1 MINKHLSR
9 RNLLQ
14 LGTGVISAGVA
25 VEKSQGQ
32 PGDKLENAVKANVLM
47 QIETLKSSPVLAELI
62 AANKLKIVGGYY
74 DLDTGKVS
82 LVS

>member
-1 MINKHLSR
+1 MIKKNLSR

-74 DLDTGKVS
+74 DLDTGKVR

>member
-14 LGTGVISAGVA
+14 LGTGVISA
-25 VEKSQGQ
+25 
-32 PGDKLENAVKANVLM
+32 
-47 QIETLKSSPVLAELI
+47 
-62 AANKLKIVGGYY
+62 IVGGYY

-82 LVS
+82 